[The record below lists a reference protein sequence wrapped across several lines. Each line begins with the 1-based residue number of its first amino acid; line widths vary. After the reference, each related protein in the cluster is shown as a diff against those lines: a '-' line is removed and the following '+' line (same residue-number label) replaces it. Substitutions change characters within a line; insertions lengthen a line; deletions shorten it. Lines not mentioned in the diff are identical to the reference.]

1 VARIRKQLGRPTLKQ
16 LESVDDGFHASLSI
30 SRLVSL
36 IKKRYTSQQLFLE
49 SLEAGPKPASFS
61 WDSQLEQFAFHR
73 AFKAALERRVRCFIA
88 VIEDIVHEALEPLGF
103 EALEVVVSGGK
114 RTSLVLVRID
124 RLDEQPV
131 TTTDLERASRALGL
145 ELDKHDPIQGEYR
158 LELESPGPKRPL
170 IRQRHFERMLGL
182 KAKVKV
188 AGVGGFIG
196 QIVEVTPDTVTLEG
210 DARERRSFPLAG
222 IVANLAEFPDRHR

>member
-1 VARIRKQLGRPTLKQ
+1 MTVVPRVPRGGPKA
-16 LESVDDGFHASLSI
+16 
-30 SRLVSL
+30 RLV
-36 IKKRYTSQQLFLE
+36 FLG
-49 SLEAGPKPASFS
+49 LTA
-61 WDSQLEQFAFHR
+61 QLEQFAFHC
-73 AFKAALERRVRCFIA
+73 AYSLERRVRCFIA
-88 VIEDIVHEALEPLGF
+88 VIEDIVREALEPLGF
-103 EALEVVVSGGK
+103 EVLEVVVSGGK
-114 RTSLVLVRID
+114 RSSLVLVRMD

-131 TTTDLERASRALGL
+131 TTEDLERASRGLGL

-196 QIVEVTPDTVTLEG
+196 KIVEVTPDSVTLEG
-210 DARERRSFPLAG
+210 DAQERRSFPLAG